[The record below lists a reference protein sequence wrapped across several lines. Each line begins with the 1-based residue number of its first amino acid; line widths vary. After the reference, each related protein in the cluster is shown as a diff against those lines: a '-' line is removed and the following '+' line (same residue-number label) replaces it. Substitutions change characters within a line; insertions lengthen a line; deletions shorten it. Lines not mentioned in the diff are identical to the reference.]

1 MDDYS
6 ESQDFH
12 SAVATQEIQSV
23 MGRDYRR
30 VCVILELPRR
40 EDTNK
45 RISEPVRRQVIFWW
59 KIVVMDSEFFIV
71 LWILAMKH
79 RKRISFLKR
88 TIKQSHNIFSGAYN
102 LLTSPYLFL
111 NSVFYVFKM
120 CTFIFILDLFLKLCN
135 LSNLTVNALSDMWQ
149 R

>member
-6 ESQDFH
+6 ESQNFH

-45 RISEPVRRQVIFWW
+45 NFGARRQVIFRW

-102 LLTSPYLFL
+102 LLTSPFLFL
-111 NSVFYVFKM
+111 NSVFCVFKM
-120 CTFIFILDLFLKLCN
+120 CTFIFILDLFLKKLCN

-149 R
+149 K

>member
-6 ESQDFH
+6 ESPDFH

-30 VCVILELPRR
+30 VCVILGPPRR

-45 RISEPVRRQVIFWW
+45 RISEPVGKSFSGGKLLSWTR
-59 KIVVMDSEFFIV
+59 EFFIV

-102 LLTSPYLFL
+102 LLTSPFLFL
-111 NSVFYVFKM
+111 NSVFCVFKM
-120 CTFIFILDLFLKLCN
+120 CTFIFILDLFLKNC
-135 LSNLTVNALSDMWQ
+135 VIYPIWQ
-149 R
+149 

>member
-6 ESQDFH
+6 ESQNFH

-45 RISEPVRRQVIFWW
+45 RISEPVGKFIFWW
-59 KIVVMDSEFFIV
+59 KMVVMDSEFFIV
-71 LWILAMKH
+71 L
-79 RKRISFLKR
+79 
-88 TIKQSHNIFSGAYN
+88 
-102 LLTSPYLFL
+102 
-111 NSVFYVFKM
+111 
-120 CTFIFILDLFLKLCN
+120 
-135 LSNLTVNALSDMWQ
+135 
-149 R
+149 